1 MPLNCSSYWDQT
13 YRPLNSD
20 MNPYDTIFYAD
31 AAVMG
36 VTCRQKL
43 DCFLFP
49 FAVRLESGKAAG
61 STAHISARHP
71 VPSLP
76 GRDPALLLLNYIIR
90 EELMMRTG
98 DKGLPGMWQEVYAAR

>member
-1 MPLNCSSYWDQT
+1 MCQL
-13 YRPLNSD
+13 LNSD
-20 MNPYDTIFYAD
+20 MKPYNTILYVH

-49 FAVRLESGKAAG
+49 FAVRLELGKAAG
-61 STAHISARHP
+61 SAAHVSARHR

-76 GRDPALLLLNYIIR
+76 GQDPALLLLNYIIR
-90 EELMMRTG
+90 EELMMRKG
-98 DKGLPGMWQEVYAAR
+98 DKGWPEMWQEVYATR